1 MQGACICCN
10 FAIIIILTRL
20 KVPSKTLQK
29 DIVKLAVVV
38 DDDVD
43 VVRGIRLGMCDL

>member
-29 DIVKLAVVV
+29 DIVKLVVV
-38 DDDVD
+38 DDVD
-43 VVRGIRLGMCDL
+43 VVYGIRLGMCDL